1 MSLTRGR
8 TIRSPISFLAVV
20 ALLYQMLILK
30 TKLTRGQWGGIAIV
44 IVALAMVGASSAL
57 RTKYSPGGADPSTDG
72 ATSGQ
77 ALAGIILILLGS
89 LFNSIQGARM
99 ATKRR
104 IANSR

>member
-1 MSLTRGR
+1 
-8 TIRSPISFLAVV
+8 
-20 ALLYQMLILK
+20 MLILK

-57 RTKYSPGGADPSTDG
+57 RTKYSPGSSDPSTDG

-89 LFNSIQGARM
+89 LFNSIQGA
-99 ATKRR
+99 KLRR
-104 IANSR
+104 NTRSAQMQGLK